1 MVTSNSNEEMRCRV
15 EKNMDKVKRRQGL
28 SEHPFGT
35 IKRAFNQGYMLMK
48 GRDKVG
54 AEMSFTVLAYNIKR
68 TINIIE
74 IKELIAAAA
83 AAA

>member
-1 MVTSNSNEEMRCRV
+1 
-15 EKNMDKVKRRQGL
+15 
-28 SEHPFGT
+28 
-35 IKRAFNQGYMLMK
+35 MK